1 MGEVRGRPAACPG
14 PFNPPE
20 RHRTMSSSER
30 DYLSGRRRHCINPQE
45 KEGRRLE
52 SAREESGGR
61 MASTFIPS
69 GINLYMYR
77 AGVLGRLS
85 RCVIFIQWRERERA
99 RGRVFPATTRSQLG
113 SFCRAQIAPCTRG
126 FRWTRFDDCWL
137 NTINCLLYSSSCLPT
152 QHCFTSDTKL
162 ADEKSD
168 GEFCYI
174 AFLRFIF
181 YSLQSFFFYY
191 LCLVRARLT
200 CQCSAGD
207 FVSGKRDS
215 TDSISSRRTFLFFLS
230 LCGMS
235 FSFLL
240 LSSGFSFSFPVH
252 PSCGQRPRKNAADN
266 NMIINGIFFSSDF
279 FFCFAVILP
288 CRRRMSIAARRGG
301 SKKKKQKKKKNK
313 EKGSRPLPAEL
324 SIELRGTYRCAFLS
338 AESISCCHESPHSF
352 IAGPFRQVTGPFLTL
367 AFCYV
372 ASFSIDIPLLEI
384 TTY

>member
-99 RGRVFPATTRSQLG
+99 RGRVFPATTRSQSG
-113 SFCRAQIAPCTRG
+113 PFCRAQIAPCTRG

-215 TDSISSRRTFLFFLS
+215 TDSISARRTFLFFFS
-230 LCGMS
+230 LFAGCH
-235 FSFLL
+235 LL
-240 LSSGFSFSFPVH
+240 
-252 PSCGQRPRKNAADN
+252 
-266 NMIINGIFFSSDF
+266 F
-279 FFCFAVILP
+279 FFYRQASRFLFRSIHRADSV
-288 CRRRMSIAARRGG
+288 RERM
-301 SKKKKQKKKKNK
+301 Q
-313 EKGSRPLPAEL
+313 P
-324 SIELRGTYRCAFLS
+324 
-338 AESISCCHESPHSF
+338 
-352 IAGPFRQVTGPFLTL
+352 
-367 AFCYV
+367 
-372 ASFSIDIPLLEI
+372 
-384 TTY
+384 TTIW